1 MVDGFNFETI
11 HSFVRRSVNETHC
24 FRERERDIDSGES
37 KTFDRTKSSRLDVIN
52 FSRLDSIKISEQMP
66 KLLQSIVRENEV
78 ISIVY
83 YAESKTVLTLL
94 ISLWD

>member
-1 MVDGFNFETI
+1 
-11 HSFVRRSVNETHC
+11 
-24 FRERERDIDSGES
+24 
-37 KTFDRTKSSRLDVIN
+37 
-52 FSRLDSIKISEQMP
+52 MP

>member
-1 MVDGFNFETI
+1 
-11 HSFVRRSVNETHC
+11 
-24 FRERERDIDSGES
+24 
-37 KTFDRTKSSRLDVIN
+37 
-52 FSRLDSIKISEQMP
+52 MP

-94 ISLWD
+94 ISLWDWNGTAKWNFIFPQLSCIFLEPMFSYPVLCF